1 MSNPEKLETYLIE
14 KKKGYLFRDI
24 SNSKV
29 MMLSGKWGSGKTH
42 FWKEKIA
49 KKIEKNIYI
58 SLYGKTSIK
67 DIEYEVLAK
76 AYYRSLGKEDGEQD
90 AIEKLFSTFSS
101 LSGAVDAFSGMNISS
116 LLNFA
121 KDKSQ
126 DSKNKKAEK
135 LIDNGLVICF
145 DDFERKS
152 STVDLQ
158 DLFGFVTNLALQ
170 YEAKIVIILND
181 DVFKGEDQT
190 VFSNVKEKSVSKYLS
205 FSPTSGELFEIIFD
219 IYGKSLE
226 EHKEVLKNTFEE
238 VNIVNARILIQILDN
253 VSEWIRAGEFKNDE
267 TLRLVSLVNINFIL
281 HHCVFEAIMEKIDEN
296 RVEKIINV
304 VSLGN
309 NASPSHTPKYIDKA
323 FCSIKGADVLPD
335 NIGEYI
341 QNIEYGKNMIE
352 LLKYRIKTEEKK
364 NGTKSGKPDN
374 SQALLD
380 YVDSNKLLI
389 QSLLF
394 MKYYNI
400 EAYCSTNS
408 QVEVETFNKVNTFI
422 ETGIL

>member
-1 MSNPEKLETYLIE
+1 MSNAEKLETYLIGE
-14 KKKGYLFRDI
+14 KKGYLLHDI

-29 MMLSGKWGSGKTH
+29 TMLSGKWGSGKTH

-58 SLYGKTSIK
+58 SLYGKTSIE

-101 LSGAVDAFSGMNISS
+101 LSGAIDAFSGMNISS
-116 LLNFA
+116 LVDFT
-121 KDKSQ
+121 KDKNK

-152 STVDLQ
+152 STVNLQ
-158 DLFGFVTNLALQ
+158 DLFGFITNLALQ

-181 DVFKGEDQT
+181 DVFKGEDKT

-205 FSPTSGELFEIIFD
+205 FSPKSGELFEIIFD
-219 IYGKSLE
+219 IYGKPLKE
-226 EHKEVLKNTFEE
+226 YKEVLKKTFKE
-238 VNIVNARILIQILDN
+238 VNIVNARILIQMLDN

-267 TLRLVSLVNINFIL
+267 TLRLLSLVNINFIL
-281 HHCVFEAIMEKIDEN
+281 HHSVFEAILSKIDEN
-296 RVEKIINV
+296 RVEKIRNV
-304 VSLGN
+304 MSVQKNGS
-309 NASPSHTPKYIDKA
+309 SSYTPKYIDKA
-323 FCSIKGADVLPD
+323 FSTIKGANVLPD
-335 NIGEYI
+335 DIATYT
-341 QNIEYGKNMIE
+341 QNIEYGENMIE
-352 LLKYRIKTEEKK
+352 LLNHSIKTEEKK

-380 YVDSNKLLI
+380 YIDSNKLLI
-389 QSLLF
+389 KSLLF
-394 MKYYNI
+394 MKHYNI
-400 EAYCSTNS
+400 EAYCSNNS